1 MRNSWDGGAEQK
13 RRDGKNQGIQKNI
26 MHDFGKKAI
35 IIKEILMNST
45 TLNSEIS
52 VHHKTSIGK

>member
-1 MRNSWDGGAEQK
+1 
-13 RRDGKNQGIQKNI
+13 